1 MSHYL
6 DRVIPVQQFS
16 HFSNNIRL
24 KKYSHDLLTGGR
36 ETWEQSANRVATHVF
51 RPIKPPQVYPQV
63 VEKMICARD
72 FIPGGRYMASTG
84 REFHQ
89 TQNCLLLKAQ
99 DSREGWAELLYK
111 CSMALMT
118 GAGIGVVYSYVRSKG
133 KLIRRTGGKATGPIA
148 LAQMINDA
156 GRQIR
161 QGGERRSAIWA
172 GLHWWHEDIFEF
184 IEIKNWQKE
193 VRELKAKNYS
203 FPAILDGTN
212 ISVILDREFFIAFE
226 DQWHPKHAHA
236 QQVYWRTVKQMV
248 STAEPG
254 FSIDFEDPN
263 ECLRN
268 ACTEVTSD
276 TTDDIC
282 NLGSINMAN
291 VNSLDQ
297 MKELVHYGCAFLLAG
312 TVYSHTPYAQVD
324 MVRSLKRR
332 LGLGLMGL
340 HEWLIKRGKK
350 YGPDK
355 ELEEYLKIY
364 ARSTE
369 IAGDL
374 ADDFELSRPIKTRAI
389 APTGTIAIVAETTS
403 GIEPIFC
410 VAYKRRYLKTQ
421 DVFSYEYVVDPTAK
435 RLIAQG
441 VDPNTIEDAYT
452 ISAERRV
459 EFQAWVQQF
468 VDHGIS
474 STINTP
480 RWGSE
485 KINDGNF
492 HEFGEML
499 YGYLPRLRGITC
511 YPDGAREGQPLT
523 AVPYEEAAKSLGIVH
538 EEQGDVC
545 VIGKGGSCGD

>member
-1 MSHYL
+1 MAA
-6 DRVIPVQQFS
+6 QQFS
-16 HFSNNIRL
+16 HFANNIRL
-24 KKYSHDLLTGGR
+24 KKYAHDLLDGGK
-36 ETWEQSANRVATHVF
+36 EMWEQTAHRVSSHVF
-51 RPIKPPQVYPQV
+51 RAVHPPRIYAPT
-63 VEKMICARD
+63 VEGMIARRE
-72 FIPGGRYMASTG
+72 FMPGGRYLASTG

-99 DSREGWAELLYK
+99 DSREGWSELAYK
-111 CSMALMT
+111 CFQALMT
-118 GAGIGVVYSYVRSKG
+118 GAGIGVVYSSVRPKG
-133 KLIRRTGGKATGPIA
+133 KLIRRTGGRATGPIA
-148 LAQMINDA
+148 LMQIINDG

-172 GLHWWHEDIFEF
+172 GLHWWHDDIFEF

-212 ISVILDREFFIAFE
+212 ISVILDRDFFTAYDDE
-226 DQWHPKHAHA
+226 SHPKHAHA
-236 QQVYWRTVKQMV
+236 HQVYWRTVKQMV

-254 FSIDFEDPN
+254 FSIDYEDSE

-268 ACTEVTSD
+268 ACTEVSSS

-282 NLGSINMAN
+282 NLGSINMAK
-291 VNSLDQ
+291 VESIAH
-297 MKELVHYGCAFLLAG
+297 MKELVHFGCAFLLAG
-312 TVYSHTPYAQVD
+312 TVYSHVPYPQVD
-324 MVRSLKRR
+324 QVRSKNRR

-350 YGPDK
+350 YGPDS
-355 ELEEYLKIY
+355 ELEEYLKVY

-369 IAGDL
+369 VSHEL
-374 ADDFELSRPIKTRAI
+374 ADMMELSRPVKTRAI
-389 APTGTIAIVAETTS
+389 APTGTIGIVAETTT
-403 GIEPIFC
+403 GIEPIFS
-410 VAYKRRYLKTQ
+410 VAHKRRYLKTQ
-421 DVFSYEYVVDPTAK
+421 DVFSYEYVIDPTAK

-441 VDPNTIEDAYT
+441 IDPDSIEDAYS
-452 ISAERRV
+452 ISYERRI
-459 EFQAWVQQF
+459 EFQAWVQKY

-485 KINDGNF
+485 KINEDNYR
-492 HEFGEML
+492 EFGEFL
-499 YGYLPRLRGITC
+499 YHYLPRLRGITC

-523 AVPYEEAAKSLGIVH
+523 AVPYLEAAKATGIVH
-538 EEQGDVC
+538 EEQGDMC
-545 VIGKGGSCGD
+545 IIGKGGTCGD